1 MRLRFILA
9 LALTLPT
16 LALADRNIGWQTFS
30 AETADSSSFTLGAEY
45 LDGRNIEALAYDGVT
60 VNAPQIQL
68 NVSLGDRGEAY
79 LGHTAMRTLRNA
91 GDDDGTSGGDPWFY
105 TKIQMS
111 DEQEILPSTAFIWGV
126 LEPAANQPFGADNLA
141 FYAFLAFSKHFD
153 AVRLDVNTGIGI
165 YEADSG
171 DQQEDEVKLNIALW
185 YEPPG
190 DVWAV
195 AAEYNYDEQVTG
207 RWYDFTQRT
216 ESEYRRRRIAVSG
229 QYGETWQGFA
239 RGSVGLVEQSERF
252 GLSAGVRYTW

>member
-1 MRLRFILA
+1 MRLRCLI
-9 LALTLPT
+9 T
-16 LALADRNIGWQTFS
+16 LALILPAMAQADRNIGWQTFS
-30 AETADSSSFTLGAEY
+30 AETTESSSVTLGAEY

-68 NVSLGDRGEAY
+68 NVRLGDRGEAY
-79 LGHTAMRTLRNA
+79 LGHTVLRTLR
-91 GDDDGTSGGDPWFY
+91 GDDVDNGTNGGDPWFY

-111 DEQEILPSTAFIWGV
+111 EERGLWPATAFIWGV

-141 FYAFLAFSKHFD
+141 FYTFLAFSKRFD

-165 YEADSG
+165 YEDAVEG
-171 DQQEDEVKLNIALW
+171 QQSDVAKLSLALW

-190 DVWAV
+190 EVWAV

-207 RWYDFTQRT
+207 SWYDFTQGT
-216 ESEYRRRRIAVSG
+216 ETEYRRRRIAVSG

-239 RGSVGLVEQSERF
+239 RGSLGLVEQSERF
-252 GLSAGVRYTW
+252 GLSAGVRYVW